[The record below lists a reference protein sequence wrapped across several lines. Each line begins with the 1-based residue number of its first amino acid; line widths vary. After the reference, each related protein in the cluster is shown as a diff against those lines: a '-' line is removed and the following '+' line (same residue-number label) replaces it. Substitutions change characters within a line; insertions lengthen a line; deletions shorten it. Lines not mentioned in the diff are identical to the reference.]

1 MGGKAL
7 NTNPINRRDIEPT
20 LKYLSPIVGIPFIS
34 EKDNKGNIVRYGLED
49 LTLGSAGR
57 ISEGSFGKK
66 EMVGD
71 IDIAVDESKYDYDK
85 FLARLVEKLGP
96 ENIGRPIAG
105 MRIIPTKVPAG
116 GVNESQYV
124 QVDWMFGKPDLLK
137 WTFNSPD
144 PVSESQYNGAYR
156 NILLNSLVQNMR
168 RQVRDPES
176 QEVIALVGPS
186 FLRDRGIVQQWRH
199 FPMRKDESGRT
210 KTMRAISRQQF
221 AETYPEYVGKE
232 KEFTYDKPQ
241 EIIEY
246 LFPNSGLKTEDLD
259 SYEKVRDAVIRYR
272 TNEAENIFNR
282 FSSNLQR
289 EGLQVPPGLVVE
301 SVVKLETAKVLKET
315 RQASLDMVSESLV
328 RKNNFEDFRKRC
340 IEMLSELKAF
350 DHYNKPKA
358 TADLMPNEGLNY
370 LINKCGLAKDWKDL
384 NERDF
389 GTEYH
394 HKVIALERFYT
405 DLIEM
410 IGPEQF
416 FFVTEHYGIKIT
428 SESFISSLIEME
440 YE

>member
-7 NTNPINRRDIEPT
+7 NTNPTNRRNIEPT
-20 LKYLSPIVGIPFIS
+20 LKYLSPIVGVPFIS
-34 EKDNKGNIVRYGLED
+34 EKDDKGNITRYGLED

-57 ISEGSFGKK
+57 TLDGSFGKK

-71 IDIAVDESKYDYDK
+71 IDVAIDENNYDYDK

-96 ENIGRPIAG
+96 ENIGKPMPG
-105 MRIIPTKVPAG
+105 MRIIPTQVPVSG
-116 GVNESQYV
+116 TGNEYV
-124 QVDWMFGKPDLLK
+124 QVDFMFGSPDLLK

-144 PVSESQYNGAYR
+144 PASESEYKGSYR

-168 RQVRDPES
+168 RQVRDSES
-176 QEVIALVGPS
+176 QEIVALVGPS

-199 FPMRKDESGRT
+199 FPMRKDETGRV

-221 AETYPEYVGKE
+221 AENYPEHVGKE
-232 KEFTYDKPQ
+232 KEFTHNKPQ

-259 SYEKVRDAVIRYR
+259 SYEKMRDAIIRYR

-282 FSSNLQR
+282 FSSNLHR
-289 EGLQVPPGLVVE
+289 EGLEVPPGLVVE
-301 SVVKLETAKVLKET
+301 SVVKLETAKVLRET
-315 RQASLDMVSESLV
+315 RQASLDMVAESLV
-328 RKNNFEDFRKRC
+328 RKNNFEEFRGKC
-340 IEMLSELKAF
+340 LGMLGELNAF
-350 DHYNKPKA
+350 DHYTMPKA

-370 LINKCGLAKDWKDL
+370 LINNCGLSKDWKDL

-389 GTEYH
+389 GTDHH
-394 HKVIALERFYT
+394 HKIAALERFYT
-405 DLIEM
+405 DLLEM
-410 IGPEQF
+410 IGPAQF
-416 FFVTEHYGIKIT
+416 FFVTEHYGLKLT
-428 SESFISSLIEME
+428 PESFMSSLIEME